1 MHWIYLIIAVTLEVI
16 GTTVMKWL
24 VNEDQL
30 LLGSLFITLMV
41 GLAYLALSQATS
53 KIPIALANAFWEG
66 LGMILIASVSFVFL
80 GEAISI
86 GQMFALLLAII
97 GIVIIN
103 SGHAMQ
109 EKKQ

>member
-1 MHWIYLIIAVTLEVI
+1 
-16 GTTVMKWL
+16 
-24 VNEDQL
+24 
-30 LLGSLFITLMV
+30 
-41 GLAYLALSQATS
+41 
-53 KIPIALANAFWEG
+53 
-66 LGMILIASVSFVFL
+66 MILIASVSFVFL

-109 EKKQ
+109 EQKQ